1 MFIYSWASLTSLAV
15 DALIRAE
22 AGHCNSLVQ
31 SVSLLV
37 VAFGLR
43 VSDLELTDLFEELN
57 LLFEELCGQ
66 RAVVDR
72 ISLG

>member
-1 MFIYSWASLTSLAV
+1 M
-15 DALIRAE
+15 
-22 AGHCNSLVQ
+22 
-31 SVSLLV
+31 

-43 VSDLELTDLFEELN
+43 VSDMELTDLFEELN
-57 LLFEELCGQ
+57 LLFEEQRGQ